1 MDEKSQNLLKCKTK
15 SNKKAEL
22 NNILTPGT
30 TPKTPVNFRI
40 KKKNQHDPAK
50 THEKRRNWTYYIK
63 RRKSNDKTLPQSAI
77 NQTRKSNKERK
88 KFQMGRGL
96 EVWRKNKV

>member
-1 MDEKSQNLLKCKTK
+1 MEKKSQNLLKCKTR

-30 TPKTPVNFRI
+30 TPKTSVNFRI

-50 THEKRRNWTYYIK
+50 THEKRRNRTYLSK
-63 RRKSNDKTLPQSAI
+63 RI
-77 NQTRKSNKERK
+77 NQMIKHCHQVQKIKQEKLIKKEK
-88 KFQMGRGL
+88 IFKWGGGWKCG
-96 EVWRKNKV
+96 ENKVL

>member
-1 MDEKSQNLLKCKTK
+1 MEQKSQNLLKCKTK

-40 KKKNQHDPAK
+40 KKKNQHDPVK

-96 EVWRKNKV
+96 EVW

>member
-1 MDEKSQNLLKCKTK
+1 MDKKSQNLLKCKIR

-30 TPKTPVNFRI
+30 TLKTSVNFRI

-50 THEKRRNWTYYIK
+50 THEKRRNRTYYIK
-63 RRKSNDKTLPQSAI
+63 RI
-77 NQTRKSNKERK
+77 NQMIKHCH
-88 KFQMGRGL
+88 
-96 EVWRKNKV
+96 KVQ

>member
-1 MDEKSQNLLKCKTK
+1 MEKKSQNLLKCKTR

-30 TPKTPVNFRI
+30 TPKTSVNFRI

-50 THEKRRNWTYYIK
+50 THEKRRNRTYYSK
-63 RRKSNDKTLPQSAI
+63 RI
-77 NQTRKSNKERK
+77 NQMIKHCH
-88 KFQMGRGL
+88 
-96 EVWRKNKV
+96 KVQ

>member
-1 MDEKSQNLLKCKTK
+1 MEQKSQNLLKCKTK

-40 KKKNQHDPAK
+40 KKKTNTTQQKHMKKEEIGLIILKEENQM
-50 THEKRRNWTYYIK
+50 IK
-63 RRKSNDKTLPQSAI
+63 HCH
-77 NQTRKSNKERK
+77 
-88 KFQMGRGL
+88 
-96 EVWRKNKV
+96 KV